1 MADVGGSWETHPVIR
16 EPAEVSVESDG
27 RVELPLGLLAEA
39 GLNVGEGL
47 VAFSDGDGRIV
58 LRRGADAID
67 DLLRH
72 GTL

>member
-1 MADVGGSWETHPVIR
+1 MIR

>member
-1 MADVGGSWETHPVIR
+1 MIR
-16 EPAEVSVESDG
+16 EPAELHVDDQG

-39 GLNVGEGL
+39 GITPGTGL

-58 LRRGADAID
+58 LKRAEDAIK
-67 DLLRH
+67 DLIEK